1 MPMPNFKLIL
11 QILLFVAMLTTGN
24 VLWKYGLVSI
34 GGVFVNGKTF
44 FNSIRDLLFSL
55 YMWLGALF
63 YIAGTLYWF
72 ALLSRHD
79 LSYVYPMVSIGYVLT
94 AVAGVLLFKET
105 IHFTGWLGMGII
117 LVGFIVLSIR

>member
-1 MPMPNFKLIL
+1 MPNLKLIL
-11 QILLFVAMLTTGN
+11 QILLFVAMLTVGN
-24 VLWKYGLVSI
+24 VLWKYGLVNI

-44 FNSIRDLLFSL
+44 FNSVKDLLVSP

-72 ALLSRHD
+72 TLLSRHD

-94 AVAGVLLFKET
+94 ALAGVLLFKET
-105 IHFTGWLGMGII
+105 IPVTGWIGMGII
-117 LVGFIVLSIR
+117 FVGFIVLSIR